1 MDFKYTRNL
10 LPGMFLDY
18 DCVII
23 PGLGGFV
30 CNGRSAWYDEE
41 NEEMVPPS
49 RDVIFSPNLIHNDGL
64 LAQEIMRASDLTYS
78 ESMKHVDA
86 EASQM
91 IAQLLQGKA
100 VEIPRVGRL
109 YAGEDGVNRFLPDPE
124 LVRVLRSFGHARIP
138 LSKLEEVALENSTK
152 KAARII
158 PINSTLRVKIARVA
172 AVIAVPIALGG
183 AWMLSDESNSNTLLS
198 VFPALNT
205 HAIVSTFSPSN
216 GSDLFESE
224 ESEVV
229 EEMNIV
235 YSTEEPVLVIE
246 PVENAPI
253 ELVVPEVKAEV
264 KTEVNFLIVGG
275 AFSVEENAIN
285 LVSTLKKEG
294 FNATLHFQNH
304 NKLHLVALGEFETEV
319 EARSALGKARKA
331 GRKASWLKRL

>member
-138 LSKLEEVALENSTK
+138 LSKLEELEVENSTN

-172 AVIAVPIALGG
+172 AVIAVPIVLGG

-205 HAIVSTFSPSN
+205 PAIVSTFTPSN

-246 PVENAPI
+246 SVEIVPVEL
-253 ELVVPEVKAEV
+253 LVPEV

-331 GRKASWLKRL
+331 GRKTSWLKRL